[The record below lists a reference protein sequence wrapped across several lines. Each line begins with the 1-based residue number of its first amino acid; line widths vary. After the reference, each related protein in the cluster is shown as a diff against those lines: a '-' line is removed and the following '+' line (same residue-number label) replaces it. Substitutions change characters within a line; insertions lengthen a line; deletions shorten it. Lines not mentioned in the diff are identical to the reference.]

1 MSFSQWNSWH
11 APPPLQI
18 GWGGGGG
25 VNNFRKVFA
34 EWWVGGGGEGWV
46 GRNFHIGGGH
56 IVLKLKLKL
65 HNTSIK
71 SIFGIANLI
80 YISDIWKM
88 HLFWKNYLFQWRYVA
103 SVWNT
108 LLFFPVELFWS
119 NLHLMLPPIPFIWN
133 PQVWIFFFSS
143 ILGIETFFWKVLNFF
158 V

>member
-1 MSFSQWNSWH
+1 M
-11 APPPLQI
+11 PPLPFRLGQ
-18 GWGGGGG
+18 GGEGRLIILEKFLLSGGQ
-25 VNNFRKVFA
+25 
-34 EWWVGGGGEGWV
+34 GGGGEGWV
-46 GRNFHIGGGH
+46 VRNFHISRGH
-56 IVLKLKLKL
+56 VVLKLKLKL

-71 SIFGIANLI
+71 SIFGIVNLI

-108 LLFFPVELFWS
+108 LLFFPVDLFWS

>member
-1 MSFSQWNSWH
+1 MH
-11 APPPLQI
+11 PLPFRLGEGGEGGLI
-18 GWGGGGG
+18 ILEKFLLSGGW
-25 VNNFRKVFA
+25 
-34 EWWVGGGGEGWV
+34 GGGGEGWV
-46 GRNFHIGGGH
+46 VRNFHMGRGH
-56 IVLKLKLKL
+56 VVLKLKLKL

>member
-1 MSFSQWNSWH
+1 MLSG
-11 APPPLQI
+11 

-25 VNNFRKVFA
+25 GGL
-34 EWWVGGGGEGWV
+34 GGGV
-46 GRNFHIGGGH
+46 VRNFHIGRGH

-108 LLFFPVELFWS
+108 LLFFPVDLFWS

-133 PQVWIFFFSS
+133 PQVWIFFFSY

>member
-18 GWGGGGG
+18 GSGGGGE

-34 EWWVGGGGEGWV
+34 EWWAGGGGGEGWV
-46 GRNFHIGGGH
+46 VWNFNIGRGH
-56 IVLKLKLKL
+56 VVLKLKLKL

-88 HLFWKNYLFQWRYVA
+88 HLFWKNFFNGDMWQVFGTLCCFFQQTFFEATCISCFHQYPSSEIPRY
-103 SVWNT
+103 
-108 LLFFPVELFWS
+108 E
-119 NLHLMLPPIPFIWN
+119 
-133 PQVWIFFFSS
+133 FFFSHPS
-143 ILGIETFFWKVLNFF
+143 WELKHFFGRF
-158 V
+158 